1 MTMRSGDKGQTGRM
15 MKSTHERTSFSGLL
29 LTAALVATAAQGCR
43 ITEDDVHRW
52 GSREQGPRRLVA
64 VLTHDKYPTP
74 LRVDAA
80 MTLVHMKP
88 RGGRQVGLQGN
99 DEFTGLIDAL
109 GEVPPES
116 RAKLIEGLVPKLESE
131 IVQVPSKDGDKSMPA
146 KD

>member
-1 MTMRSGDKGQTGRM
+1 MTMRSGDTGQTGRM
-15 MKSTHERTSFSGLL
+15 MKSTRTSHSGFLL
-29 LTAALVATAAQGCR
+29 AIALIAGMAASACR

-74 LRVDAA
+74 LRVSAA

-99 DEFTGLIDAL
+99 DEFTGLVEAL
-109 GEVPPES
+109 GEV
-116 RAKLIEGLVPKLESE
+116 
-131 IVQVPSKDGDKSMPA
+131 
-146 KD
+146 